1 MGREGPCR
9 SSWRFAC
16 ATIPANTGA
25 VGRPVGNA
33 AGAQGARPHDGP
45 AERTIT
51 VLTSDELES
60 DFALGSA
67 DVIYT
72 VYLML
77 YEPFSDDWET
87 SMNAFTTSRDA
98 IIATLQDYDTT
109 DGIIESFRADTPVGG
124 VYYDESLDGTG
135 VPVYIAQRLAV
146 TIREYDE

>member
-1 MGREGPCR
+1 MSESTILTQLQTLIRNA
-9 SSWRFAC
+9 SRFESDMVRVNDD
-16 ATIPANTGA
+16 T
-25 VGRPVGNA
+25 
-33 AGAQGARPHDGP
+33 QLDGP